1 LPKINSHHNGTPKR
15 AGKEQFMSKIFVRE
29 RRHAARG
36 TGRPRFA
43 IVAVQGAD
51 LKVFKSRVRR
61 AELETIAT
69 EIGAEVVYLP
79 RGEQSEEPPGEGG
92 RGRRRRRRE
101 RDEA

>member
-1 LPKINSHHNGTPKR
+1 MG
-15 AGKEQFMSKIFVRE
+15 KIFVRE

-61 AELETIAT
+61 AELETISA

-79 RGEQSEEPPGEGG
+79 RGEQGEEPQGEGG
-92 RGRRRRRRE
+92 RGRRHRRRE
-101 RDEA
+101 RDEE